1 MAFAIF
7 VIQTKKIILMKNI
20 AQLYT
25 ECFGH
30 VNLILVPVA
39 RHLFTLHNVESKKPL
54 IHLIMNLHAQL

>member
-7 VIQTKKIILMKNI
+7 VIQTKQKNI
-20 AQLYT
+20 DEKYCT
-25 ECFGH
+25 IVYRMFWTCKS
-30 VNLILVPVA
+30 NIRVA